1 MGGLF
6 GGGGSKA
13 PAKTEAQIKAEEAQ
27 ARQAER
33 AESQEQ
39 SEMQGAQSRRRLR
52 RTGGMKIQT
61 QKKLLELKPRIK
73 KLIVAKMIVAQQ
85 VNQALAV
92 QS

>member
-6 GGGGSKA
+6 GGGGGSRT

-39 SEMQGAQSRRRLR
+39 SEMQGAQSRRRIR
-52 RTGGMKIQT
+52 RTGGMR
-61 QKKLLELKPRIK
+61 LLFSPLRQEGPGSEIK
-73 KLIVAKMIVAQQ
+73 KTKLGG
-85 VNQALAV
+85 
-92 QS
+92 